1 MFNDGAPPH
10 LFSSHPIESIVQI
23 LFLSHPLSLSFHKF
37 RYLTVNQ
44 KKMKTKE
51 EKYTMLLLHCSSVNN
66 FTCGHKRN
74 SRARK
79 TTDLNEKAKRK
90 RRANKRMQ

>member
-1 MFNDGAPPH
+1 
-10 LFSSHPIESIVQI
+10 
-23 LFLSHPLSLSFHKF
+23 
-37 RYLTVNQ
+37 
-44 KKMKTKE
+44 MKTKE

>member
-1 MFNDGAPPH
+1 
-10 LFSSHPIESIVQI
+10 
-23 LFLSHPLSLSFHKF
+23 
-37 RYLTVNQ
+37 
-44 KKMKTKE
+44 MKTKE

-90 RRANKRMQ
+90 RRANKRMQWDDKSTHTCRSGSTYRSL